1 MLQEIIAFIAL
12 GLALAFLIKKF
23 FFKKK
28 KSDKN
33 CGGDDCGC
41 H

>member
-1 MLQEIIAFIAL
+1 MAQEIIAFIT
-12 GLALAFLIKKF
+12 LAVAIAFLIKKF

-28 KSDKN
+28 NSKN
-33 CGGDDCGC
+33 CGPDDCGC

>member
-1 MLQEIIAFIAL
+1 MLQEIIAFII
-12 GLALAFLIKKF
+12 LAVAVGFLIKKYF
-23 FFKKK
+23 IKKK